1 MDARTDSGDGEGVS
15 EKELIWRDKRL
26 KAALCVQAGMS
37 LRKAAE
43 NIGGVSHQFVRNWAR
58 KLLVIGTAGG
68 GENALLLKDGHE
80 GIVRSKKPGP
90 EPGRC
95 PKVDEIIERVKAE
108 KEKPFR
114 QDVGAMK
121 IKVMSGVDASV
132 NTVSKALKKAG
143 FKPVE
148 PGRRHHGARVC
159 KAVPDQQWD
168 IDLVEIGFDSQ
179 TGKKVSSMSVEDD
192 HSRYAIGT
200 YVAVEP
206 TADGVIAALEG
217 MIKSHGKPKA
227 IRTDHGDLW
236 YTCGPQECEF
246 DVWCRKMRIR
256 HEVTA
261 VKAPQHNGKVER
273 FQESIRKESHLPRKA
288 TPEAYW
294 KIMEEYRMFYN
305 MERPHWALGL
315 RTPSE
320 VYYKTEKS
328 FAAVEKLVRS
338 AWEIATAGTWDTDGP
353 APGAGG
359 V

>member
-1 MDARTDSGDGEGVS
+1 VEG
-15 EKELIWRDKRL
+15 
-26 KAALCVQAGMS
+26 QAPEG
-37 LRKAAE
+37 RAVRA
-43 NIGGVSHQFVRNWAR
+43 GGHVPAQGCGANRRREPSVRPQHQFVRNWAR
-58 KLLVIGTAGG
+58 KLLVIGTVGG

-80 GIVRSKKPGP
+80 GIVKSKKPGP
-90 EPGRC
+90 APGNC
-95 PKVDEIIERVKAE
+95 PKVDEIFERVKAE

-132 NTVSKALKKAG
+132 NTVAKALKKAG
-143 FKPVE
+143 YKSVE

-159 KAVPDQQWD
+159 RAVPDQQWD
-168 IDLVEIGFDSQ
+168 IDLVEIGVDTE

-200 YVAVEP
+200 YVASEP
-206 TADGVIAALEG
+206 STDGIIAALEG

-227 IRTDHGDLW
+227 IRTDHGELW
-236 YTCGPQECEF
+236 YTCGPKASEF
-246 DVWCRKMRIR
+246 DIWCRKMRIR

-261 VKAPQHNGKVER
+261 VKAPQHNGMVER

-305 MERPHWALGL
+305 MERPHWVLGL
-315 RTPSE
+315 RMPSE

-328 FAAVEKLVRS
+328 FMAVEKLVRS
-338 AWEIATAGTWDTDGP
+338 AWEIATAVFPDRDAPVSGGRKSVNGTCNRDRGR
-353 APGAGG
+353 
-359 V
+359 